1 MSTAVIISITICATV
16 IILFIVACV
25 YDYKVKTADI
35 RAIKRFE
42 KAFNPANVK
51 VETFTPEHTKTPPTA
66 VPADSGVDLDFPNT
80 SNDLQNKYH

>member
-1 MSTAVIISITICATV
+1 MSTAVIISITICATI

-51 VETFTPEHTKTPPTA
+51 VETFTPEHTKTPP
-66 VPADSGVDLDFPNT
+66 ADSGESLDFPNT
-80 SNDLQNKYH
+80 TNVLKNKYQ